1 MPNANFLFECNR
13 CDRRRDDTDVDD
25 GRGHQRL
32 KRADLQSQQ
41 RMNRFLHM
49 GPVASMQAR
58 EQRIYGVPVPVALT
72 EAQPR
77 PLAPAGRS
85 K

>member
-1 MPNANFLFECNR
+1 
-13 CDRRRDDTDVDD
+13 
-25 GRGHQRL
+25 
-32 KRADLQSQQ
+32 
-41 RMNRFLHM
+41 M